1 MPDLGLSLLLRRIY
15 GAVLILAVMAL
26 SGCYISRLALYQN
39 NLFNGRRPLEQVI
52 ADPATSIE
60 ERERLKWVQEII
72 AFAATENL
80 NTEDS
85 YRYFVDVPGGV
96 ISYTVQACD
105 PFAFKQVTWWFPFTG
120 RVPYLGYF
128 DKVDRDKMA
137 EELKAKGF
145 DVAGGQVAGF
155 SSLGWFEDPVYSP
168 MLRRDKASLA
178 HLLLHELT
186 HRTVW
191 VKGSAEFNEQLA
203 EFAGEELTRK
213 LLSRRGM
220 TKELEGFNAD
230 QRDEVR
236 FEGWIHSL
244 KDKLDGLYRSFGD
257 QPPPDGAQ
265 QKQALIQK
273 WVRDSLP
280 KFETKH
286 FDFVAKR
293 DWNNASILGSQL
305 YAPDRQRFNQA
316 LKCSNAPKT
325 GDWLRKWSELIDS
338 SADPLGQIL
347 KHCL

>member
-1 MPDLGLSLLLRRIY
+1 MAALS
-15 GAVLILAVMAL
+15 L
-26 SGCYISRLALYQN
+26 SGCYVSRLALYQN
-39 NLFNGRRPLEQVI
+39 NLFNGRRPLDQVI
-52 ADPATSIE
+52 SDQATSAE
-60 ERERLKWVQEII
+60 DRERLKWVQEII
-72 AFAATENL
+72 AFARSENL

-105 PFAFKQVTWWFPFTG
+105 PFAFIPKTWWFPFTG

-128 DKVDRDKMA
+128 DKADRDKMA
-137 EELKAKGF
+137 EELKAMGL

-191 VKGSAEFNEQLA
+191 VKGSVEFNEQLA
-203 EFAGEELTRK
+203 EFSGEELTRK
-213 LLSRRGM
+213 LLSSRGM
-220 TKELEGFNAD
+220 TKELEAFSAD

-244 KDKLDGLYRSFGD
+244 KDNLDALYRSFGD
-257 QPPPDGAQ
+257 QRPKDAAR
-265 QKQALIQK
+265 QKRAVIKK
-273 WVRDSLP
+273 WIMDSVP
-280 KFETKH
+280 KFETSH
-286 FDFVAKR
+286 FDFVAKKE
-293 DWNNASILGSQL
+293 WNNASILGSQL
-305 YAPDRQRFNQA
+305 YAPDRERFNLA

-325 GDWLRKWSELIDS
+325 GDWLRTWNELIETS
-338 SADPLGQIL
+338 TDPLGQIL
-347 KHCL
+347 KLCP